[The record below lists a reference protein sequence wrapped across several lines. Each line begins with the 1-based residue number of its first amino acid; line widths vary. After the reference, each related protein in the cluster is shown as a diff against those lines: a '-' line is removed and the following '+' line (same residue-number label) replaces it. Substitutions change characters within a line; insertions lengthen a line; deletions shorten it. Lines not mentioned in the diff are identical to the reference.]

1 MGNGKTL
8 ETMYYL
14 ITLIERVNSIFKET
28 DWGEEEEVKGEY
40 VGYGFQIS
48 SITVHPEPTT
58 DFR

>member
-1 MGNGKTL
+1 MGNRNQL

-28 DWGEEEEVKGEY
+28 DWGEEEVKGEY

-48 SITVHPEPTT
+48 SITVHDEPTS
-58 DFR
+58 DIR